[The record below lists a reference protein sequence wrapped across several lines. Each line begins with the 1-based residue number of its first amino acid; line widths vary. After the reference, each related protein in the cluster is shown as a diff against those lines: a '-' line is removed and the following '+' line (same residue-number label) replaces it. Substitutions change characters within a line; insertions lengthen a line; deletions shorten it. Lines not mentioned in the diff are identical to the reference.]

1 MEHLQVAVIGA
12 GQAGLSVGRE
22 LMALGVEPV
31 VLERGRIG
39 QTWRDRWESFCLV
52 TPNWFVQLPGS
63 AYDGPEPDGF
73 MSRDDIV
80 AYLERYVAGAGVPV
94 REEVEVRSIEPSLDG
109 VTLETSAG
117 NVRTDAVVIATGA
130 YQRPHLP
137 PGASGLTDTLLRLD
151 AEGYRSERELPPG
164 RVLIVGSGQTGC
176 QIAEE
181 LHRAGRDV
189 VVACGRAPWL
199 PRRVGGRDFVWWLVE
214 SGFLDATV
222 ESLPAPA
229 ARLNANVLATG
240 HLGGHDLHLRTLR
253 RDGVTLTGHFL
264 GVDGH
269 DARFAA
275 DLRASV
281 AWGDD
286 RYRELAKLFRE
297 TATERGL
304 DDPGLEEPPP
314 IGDEGPERL
323 DLRDFGAVIFTAGFR
338 PDYGSWLNWPDAFDE
353 LGFPVHEDGESVGR
367 PGVYFVGVHFL
378 RKRKSALLSGVAED
392 AAIIARRVAARL
404 DTG

>member
-1 MEHLQVAVIGA
+1 MEHVQVAVIGA
-12 GQAGLSVGRE
+12 GQAGLAVALE
-22 LMALGVEPV
+22 LSGLGVEPV

-73 MSRDDIV
+73 MPRDDIV
-80 AYLERYVAGAGVPV
+80 AYLERYATGAGVPV
-94 REEVEVRSIEPSLDG
+94 REEVEVRSVEPSAGG
-109 VTLETSAG
+109 VRLGTSGGDLRAG
-117 NVRTDAVVIATGA
+117 AVVISTGA

-137 PGASGLTDTLLRLD
+137 PGASGLPASVLQLD
-151 AEGYRSERELPPG
+151 AEGYRSERELPHG

-181 LHRAGRDV
+181 LHQAGRDV

-199 PRRVGGRDFVWWLVE
+199 PRRVGDRDFVWWLVE
-214 SGFLDATV
+214 SGFLEATV

-240 HLGGHDLHLRTLR
+240 HGGGHDLHLRTLR

-275 DLRASV
+275 DLRMSV

-314 IGDEGPERL
+314 IGGEGPERL

-338 PDYGSWLNWPDAFDE
+338 PDYGSWLDWPDAFDE
-353 LGFPVHEDGESVGR
+353 LGFPVHEEGECVAG

-378 RKRKSALLSGVAED
+378 RKRKSALLGGVGED
-392 AAIIARRVAARL
+392 AAIVARRVAARV
-404 DTG
+404 GAG